1 MSVRGR
7 SLGVVLGC
15 MTEELRLEV
24 SAGASARLWV
34 FSRTGAV
41 ARQYNCGQRRC
52 CCEPALR
59 WCLDT
64 AQPSAKLQTDAFDQT
79 LGDGGSS
86 RACNGPPC
94 DTSRP
99 RTSQRS
105 PRARPTQ
112 PQHRWAKGAEFLRMS
127 STWETTAATA
137 KMRSVLLGS
146 ANAASTECALHAGRG
161 ASLRRYVGARGKIA
175 FVSAVR
181 DFSRPGS

>member
-1 MSVRGR
+1 MVGL
-7 SLGVVLGC
+7 LGVMLGC
-15 MTEELRLEV
+15 MNEKLRLKV

-41 ARQYNCGQRRC
+41 ACQYNCGQRKC

-64 AQPSAKLQTDAFDQT
+64 AQPSAKLQIDAFDQM

-105 PRARPTQ
+105 PQYSPYTTRASP
-112 PQHRWAKGAEFLRMS
+112 
-127 STWETTAATA
+127 
-137 KMRSVLLGS
+137 
-146 ANAASTECALHAGRG
+146 CHAGRVFTNVTPLG
-161 ASLRRYVGARGKIA
+161 NNGSDGQNGVGI
-175 FVSAVR
+175 F
-181 DFSRPGS
+181 

>member
-1 MSVRGR
+1 MVGL
-7 SLGVVLGC
+7 LGVMLGC
-15 MTEELRLEV
+15 MNEKLRLKV

-64 AQPSAKLQTDAFDQT
+64 AQLSTKLQTDAFDQT

-94 DTSRP
+94 DHSRP
-99 RTSQRS
+99 RTSKRS

-112 PQHRWAKGAEFLRMS
+112 RRRHWALWAEFLRMS
-127 STWETTAATA
+127 SAQETTAATA
-137 KMRSVLLGS
+137 KMRLVLLGS
-146 ANAASTECALHAGRG
+146 ANAASTKCALHAGRN
-161 ASLRRYVGARGKIA
+161 AS
-175 FVSAVR
+175 
-181 DFSRPGS
+181 

>member
-15 MTEELRLEV
+15 MNEELRLEV
-24 SAGASARLWV
+24 SAGASAQLRV

-41 ARQYNCGQRRC
+41 ARQCNCGQRRC

-94 DTSRP
+94 DTSCP

-105 PRARPTQ
+105 PHAP
-112 PQHRWAKGAEFLRMS
+112 
-127 STWETTAATA
+127 ST
-137 KMRSVLLGS
+137 
-146 ANAASTECALHAGRG
+146 
-161 ASLRRYVGARGKIA
+161 
-175 FVSAVR
+175 
-181 DFSRPGS
+181 RPGPRHATPAFFFTNVIHLGNDGSDGQNGVGFAFICECGIH